1 MSARKSVSYSYKQ
14 SCSADTNSVVDWR
27 TLRLPGI
34 AWHTAIRVRRLHAS
48 GHEQLEPFR
57 RWPLPQCVHGDFGA
71 HFSGGFVGA
80 GAETKLTDHISIRGE
95 YRWTDFGSGQLGLP
109 TVNGINLN
117 DFVSARASP
126 TMQDGR
132 VSLNYRF

>member
-1 MSARKSVSYSYKQ
+1 MSNLNL
-14 SCSADTNSVVDWR
+14 SAGGPFPNV
-27 TLRLPGI
+27 
-34 AWHTAIRVRRLHAS
+34 ATAISV
-48 GHEQLEPFR
+48 PN
-57 RWPLPQCVHGDFGA
+57 
-71 HFSGGFVGA
+71 FSGGFVGA
-80 GAETKLTDHISIRGE
+80 GAETKLTEHISLRGE

-132 VSLNYRF
+132 VSINYRF

>member
-1 MSARKSVSYSYKQ
+1 M
-14 SCSADTNSVVDWR
+14 
-27 TLRLPGI
+27 
-34 AWHTAIRVRRLHAS
+34 
-48 GHEQLEPFR
+48 EQPAQLK
-57 RWPLPQCVHGDFGA
+57 G
-71 HFSGGFVGA
+71 SGGPLLNYPSRPNVDEA
-80 GAETKLTDHISIRGE
+80 GDL
-95 YRWTDFGSGQLGLP
+95 GSGQLGLP

>member
-1 MSARKSVSYSYKQ
+1 MSNLSLAAGGPFPNV
-14 SCSADTNSVVDWR
+14 T
-27 TLRLPGI
+27 
-34 AWHTAIRVRRLHAS
+34 TAVTV
-48 GHEQLEPFR
+48 PN
-57 RWPLPQCVHGDFGA
+57 
-71 HFSGGFVGA
+71 FSGGFVGA

-95 YRWTDFGSGQLGLP
+95 YRFTSFGSGQLGLP
-109 TVNGINLN
+109 TVDGINLN